1 MTKVIHQ
8 VNTDKILREWAYQQL
23 ITTWNNYHNHLN
35 DEMGKVE
42 ILFSVLQS
50 SYTILY
56 YFFFITAM
64 FLSVKH
70 NFGYRNRN
78 ISAPAVPT
86 CWSGCCNR
94 LVLMLILKTTKE
106 GPRSRFKALSGEEV
120 SQTRENKKKTVEP
133 HLRLIQGYLVSTLG
147 TKRRELGKTR
157 PVTTG
162 NTKKRIRRYT
172 TCNNRKQPSWT
183 SQRWDV

>member
-23 ITTWNNYHNHLN
+23 ITTWNNYNDHLN
-35 DEMGKVE
+35 DEMGNVE

-78 ISAPAVPT
+78 ISAPAVAT
-86 CWSGCCNR
+86 SWSGCCNR

-120 SQTRENKKKTVEP
+120 SQNSRKQKEDRRTPFTAHQGVSGIHTRDK
-133 HLRLIQGYLVSTLG
+133 
-147 TKRRELGKTR
+147 
-157 PVTTG
+157 
-162 NTKKRIRRYT
+162 KKRIRNPNFFKSYISTKIFLLT
-172 TCNNRKQPSWT
+172 T
-183 SQRWDV
+183 